1 METFEKVTQI
11 ISQQLGISSDF
22 EFTANTTWEELNA
35 DSLDLV
41 EIVMALEDEYDI
53 EISDDEIS
61 RMENM
66 GDLVAFIDRLK

>member
-11 ISQQLGISSDF
+11 ISQQLGISADF
-22 EFTANTTWEELNA
+22 DFTVRTTWEELNA

-53 EISDDEIS
+53 EISDDEIAK
-61 RMENM
+61 MENM
-66 GDLVAFIDRLK
+66 GDLVTFIDRLK

>member
-11 ISQQLGISSDF
+11 ISQQLGISADF
-22 EFTANTTWEELNA
+22 DFTESTTWEELNA

-61 RMENM
+61 KMENM
-66 GDLVAFIDRLK
+66 GDLVTFIDRLK

>member
-53 EISDDEIS
+53 EISDDEIG

-66 GDLVAFIDRLK
+66 GDLVAFIDTLK

>member
-22 EFTANTTWEELNA
+22 DFTANTTWEELNA

-53 EISDDEIS
+53 EISDDEIGK
-61 RMENM
+61 MENM
-66 GDLVAFIDRLK
+66 GDLVGFIDRLK

>member
-11 ISQQLGISSDF
+11 ISQQLGISADF
-22 EFTANTTWEELNA
+22 DFSASTTWEELNA

-61 RMENM
+61 KMENM